1 MIQNHKIAK
10 IKIYNTFNLWYPIGA
25 ETRLQSIQP
34 DQGKKKTWR
43 YGSSVEETRS
53 LARIGPHQEVDR
65 FPRKGKSIS

>member
-1 MIQNHKIAK
+1 MVPA
-10 IKIYNTFNLWYPIGA
+10 IGA

-53 LARIGPHQEVDR
+53 LARIGPPSR
-65 FPRKGKSIS
+65 GGSFS